1 MSLPMHRV
9 RLIPTVGDVV
19 EEVAHA
25 GILCTLLS
33 CAEVVVHHL
42 VYDIVRDTTA
52 AIRDPEL
59 ERNGNKNL

>member
-25 GILCTLLS
+25 RILCTLLS

-42 VYDIVRDTTA
+42 VYDIVRDAAA
-52 AIRDPEL
+52 AI
-59 ERNGNKNL
+59 

>member
-1 MSLPMHRV
+1 MHRV

-42 VYDIVRDTTA
+42 VYDIVRDTAA
-52 AIRDPEL
+52 AI
-59 ERNGNKNL
+59 

>member
-1 MSLPMHRV
+1 MHRV

-25 GILCTLLS
+25 GILCTLLG

-42 VYDIVRDTTA
+42 VYDIVRDTAA